1 MHPTLLR
8 LDRLA
13 EHLAHDDGVVAVLGV
28 GSAGT
33 ETERFDD
40 HSDIDFFVVTADEA
54 AQDRLIAGV
63 GWLEGFGGEV
73 VWSYVNSRH
82 GRKALLPDGLFLE
95 YAVFTADELP
105 TMSYAGARVVWRR
118 DGYPAPEQARNI
130 PTAAD
135 TVAFH
140 VDEALGNLIVGLH
153 RDLRGERLT
162 AMRFVQVFAVD
173 HVLAVARLQP
183 DPDEPGWVLPDPFE
197 GTRRLEESRPA
208 LARSVARMTQGYGR
222 TLESAAAVL
231 DWLVAHGDPDP
242 AAVNAVRG
250 LLA

>member
-54 AQDRLIAGV
+54 AQARLIADV
-63 GWLEGFGGEV
+63 GWLDGFGGEV
-73 VWSYVNSRH
+73 AWSYVNSRH
-82 GRKALLPDGLFLE
+82 GRKALFVDGLFLE
-95 YAVFTADELP
+95 YAVFTAAELP

-118 DGYPAPEQARNI
+118 DDYPAPDEARNT
-130 PTAAD
+130 PAASAG
-135 TVAFH
+135 VAFH

-153 RDLRGERLT
+153 RDLRGEQLT

-173 HVLAVARLQP
+173 HVLAVARLSP
-183 DPDEPGWVLPDPFE
+183 DPSEPGWVLPDPFE
-197 GTRRLEESRPA
+197 GTRRLEASRPD
-208 LARSVARMTQGYGR
+208 LARAVARMTQGYGR
-222 TLESAAAVL
+222 TLESAGEVL
-231 DWLVAHGDPDP
+231 DWLVEHGDPHP
-242 AAVNAVRG
+242 AAVAAVRE